1 MPESNEVSY
10 DPLDLGGPRYAPGE
24 WPLPEPSF
32 EPLREQRLA
41 NPQALDRDGLLA
53 YFASMGWLA
62 DLSDDE
68 RLPLLDEVR
77 SRLASDEY
85 RRHWET
91 RVHWTRR
98 GLPARPREARR

>member
-1 MPESNEVSY
+1 MLELNEVSY
-10 DPLDLGGPRYAPGE
+10 DPLDSGPALRAGRMAAAGA
-24 WPLPEPSF
+24 SF
-32 EPLREQRLA
+32 EPLREQLLA
-41 NPQALDRDGLLA
+41 NAGARPDGLLA
-53 YFASMGWLA
+53 YFASTMGGLA